1 MPERRLF
8 IFILQKRVLN
18 LNKICQE
25 KIFINR
31 FIKLKIMSKYI
42 YLTCNPEAL
51 VASMLPPEGFGMYLS
66 TGTKKRN
73 KGQTIYF
80 EIDLGQIEHLV
91 DIESLNRRCVAKED
105 GSPKSS
111 VYLSVYRV
119 MEMISLY
126 AFKSLY
132 LTTDHGCVLELKKAP
147 YDKSREVP
155 GELHL
160 YQELSPVTPLVASGL
175 APSAFLKRL
184 TDGSTPIVLP
194 KLFFVDLKL
203 GELATNPL
211 SGSAEHLPYQN
222 IGHLRDCLEIL
233 KGEYEK
239 HMKTVQ
245 RIFYGTL
252 LYRTIETGF
261 YVGAKDDIVFYPY
274 PSMKELEDINY
285 EFFRGI

>member
-1 MPERRLF
+1 
-8 IFILQKRVLN
+8 
-18 LNKICQE
+18 
-25 KIFINR
+25 
-31 FIKLKIMSKYI
+31 MSKYV

-51 VASMLPPEGFGMYLS
+51 VASMLPPDGFGMYLS

-73 KGQTIYF
+73 KGQTIFF
-80 EIDLGQIEHLV
+80 EVDLGMIENLI
-91 DIESLNRRCVAKED
+91 DMDSLNKRCVAKED

-119 MEMISLY
+119 LETIPL
-126 AFKSLY
+126 AALKSLY
-132 LTTDHGCVLELKKAP
+132 LTTDRGTLLELKKTV
-147 YDKSREVP
+147 YDKNSEAQNQ
-155 GELHL
+155 LHL
-160 YQELSPVTPLVASGL
+160 YQELSPVTPMVASGY
-175 APSAFLKRL
+175 APSLFLKTL
-184 TDGSTPIVLP
+184 TDGSRPIVLP

-211 SGSAEHLPYQN
+211 YGSAEQLPYTN

-245 RIFYGTL
+245 RVFSGVL

-261 YVGAKDDIVFYPY
+261 YVGSNDEMYFYRY
-274 PSMKELEDINY
+274 PTMKELEDINY
-285 EFFRGI
+285 EFFREI